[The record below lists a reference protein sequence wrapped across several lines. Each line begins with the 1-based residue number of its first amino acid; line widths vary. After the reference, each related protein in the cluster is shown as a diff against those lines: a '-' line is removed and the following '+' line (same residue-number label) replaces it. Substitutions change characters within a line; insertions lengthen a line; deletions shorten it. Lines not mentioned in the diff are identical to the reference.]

1 MHAETAQRFVTGALA
16 NPLNAALLRRL
27 PSLDLPDCWLVAGCL
42 FQTVWNQEGFR
53 VKREAVFRSGVRQ
66 DTEPGP
72 SRATPKI
79 GALLESGNLD
89 TTGIKDYDLFYFDG
103 SDLSWEAEDRAI
115 RATRAALADLD
126 IAIDV
131 KNQARVHLWYERRF
145 GGAYPRLRAACDGI
159 DRFLIAGTCIG
170 IAVGA
175 GPGHRARE
183 AVLYVPFGLDDV
195 FAGVLRPNPMTIAP
209 ALFQAKAESY
219 CARWPHLTIE
229 TTPAPMPQRSCQLS
243 VEIEPAK

>member
-1 MHAETAQRFVTGALA
+1 MNSAAFQLFVSAALA
-16 NPLNAALLRRL
+16 NPINVELLQRL
-27 PSLDLPDCWLVAGCL
+27 PSLGLPDCWLVAGCL
-42 FQTVWNQEGFR
+42 FQTRWNVITG
-53 VKREAVFRSGVRQ
+53 KS
-66 DTEPGP
+66 P
-72 SRATPKI
+72 SA
-79 GALLESGNLD
+79 
-89 TTGIKDYDLFYFDG
+89 GIKDYDLFDFDG

-145 GGAYPRLRAACDGI
+145 GGAYPRLHSSSDGI

-229 TTPAPMPQRSCQLS
+229 TTPAPMPQRSCQLR